1 MLLITSLA
9 FKALTT
15 FVQLRFALLREYS
28 IGKRLVEGY
37 LHQPYSWFL
46 NRQSADLGK
55 TILSEVTTVIHGG
68 MLPLMTLM
76 AQSTVVLALLV
87 LIIIVDPI
95 LALSV
100 GVVLGLAY
108 GGIFAVMSG
117 WLKRLG
123 KARIDANQE
132 RFTAVSEAFGGAKEV
147 KVGGLEHFYV
157 RRFAKPAKIYAQ
169 DKPRQKSS
177 PNYPALH

>member
-1 MLLITSLA
+1 M
-9 FKALTT
+9 
-15 FVQLRFALLREYS
+15 
-28 IGKRLVEGY
+28 EGY

-46 NRQSADLGK
+46 NRQQDLGK
-55 TILSEVTTVIHGG
+55 TISEVTTVIHGG
-68 MLPLMTLM
+68 MPPLMTLM

-132 RFTAVSEAFGGAKEV
+132 RFTAVSEALGGAKEV
-147 KVGGLEHFYV
+147 KVGG
-157 RRFAKPAKIYAQ
+157 
-169 DKPRQKSS
+169 
-177 PNYPALH
+177 